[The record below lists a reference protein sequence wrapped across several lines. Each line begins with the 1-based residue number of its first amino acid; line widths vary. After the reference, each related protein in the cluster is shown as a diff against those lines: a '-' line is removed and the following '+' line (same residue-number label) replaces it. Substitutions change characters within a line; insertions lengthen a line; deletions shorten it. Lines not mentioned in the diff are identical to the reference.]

1 MDEVQKNISKI
12 TDQLETLKVNND
24 QLNSR
29 LSKIERSTTAR
40 DFYVST
46 LEKEIRRV
54 FERQGRALKRLFT
67 RGSLPHYSVHQSE
80 FSLPSFALLPDLHF
94 KVRPG
99 GVAVMIRREL
109 DDARFCVAKGFMTVF
124 PYSFEAAEILNP
136 YELTKTTVEWEAFRI
151 VLYEFYKEHVDVIRS
166 PESQTASVFRDCS
179 ADALLNLNADTPTE
193 FPRAP

>member
-67 RGSLPHYSVHQSE
+67 EVRCLTTVCTKVSFHYLR
-80 FSLPSFALLPDLHF
+80 LPSYLIFISRYAQVAL
-94 KVRPG
+94 R
-99 GVAVMIRREL
+99 
-109 DDARFCVAKGFMTVF
+109 
-124 PYSFEAAEILNP
+124 
-136 YELTKTTVEWEAFRI
+136 
-151 VLYEFYKEHVDVIRS
+151 
-166 PESQTASVFRDCS
+166 
-179 ADALLNLNADTPTE
+179 
-193 FPRAP
+193 